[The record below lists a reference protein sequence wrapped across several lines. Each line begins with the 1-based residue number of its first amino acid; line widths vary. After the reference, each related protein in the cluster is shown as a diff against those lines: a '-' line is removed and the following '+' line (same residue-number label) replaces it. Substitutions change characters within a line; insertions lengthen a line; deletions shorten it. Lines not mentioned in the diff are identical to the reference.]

1 MHERFGVPK
10 GGGIRT
16 SSTSSDIILVRN
28 VHSDYDDAEEGGR
41 IIYYGR
47 YYKGRSDQMILGNL
61 KLARSRESGSRV
73 LYFVKDGGSL
83 VFSGLVECVAH
94 RYKDTPT
101 RPGALTFELERIG
114 AAGAA
119 AGRQDALGGLRSGA
133 PSTRK
138 PSAPDLDM
146 IMAVERQ
153 IFDRGGIASRSDLI
167 AALPTD
173 IDSAKLDRI
182 LEYLEHSAK
191 ISTGGGVIRW
201 TFSGSPQECP
211 STASKKG
218 GSSDS
223 TAATEE
229 PIHIL
234 SMEERLSPDLD
245 NDLPYSKEIEQVIA
259 DCEAGRPIGKT
270 YTVKEYLR
278 HLDQEFGDDAVDRPA
293 EQASQG
299 HPSTP

>member
-1 MHERFGVPK
+1 M
-10 GGGIRT
+10 
-16 SSTSSDIILVRN
+16 
-28 VHSDYDDAEEGGR
+28 HSDYDDAEEGGR

-83 VFSGLVECVAH
+83 VFSGLVECVAR

-101 RPGALTFELERIG
+101 RPGALAFELERIG
-114 AAGAA
+114 GAA
-119 AGRQDALGGLRSGA
+119 AGRQGALGVLRSGA
-133 PSTRK
+133 PSPREH
-138 PSAPDLDM
+138 SAPDLDM

-153 IFDRGGIASRSDLI
+153 IFDRGGIASKSDLI

-173 IDSAKLDRI
+173 TDSAKLDRI

-191 ISTGGGVIRW
+191 ISTDGGVIRW

-211 STASKKG
+211 SAASKKG
-218 GSSDS
+218 GSPDS
-223 TAATEE
+223 TVATEE

-245 NDLPYSKEIEQVIA
+245 NDLPYSKEIEQLIA

-270 YTVKEYLR
+270 YTIEEYLK

-293 EQASQG
+293 E
-299 HPSTP
+299 